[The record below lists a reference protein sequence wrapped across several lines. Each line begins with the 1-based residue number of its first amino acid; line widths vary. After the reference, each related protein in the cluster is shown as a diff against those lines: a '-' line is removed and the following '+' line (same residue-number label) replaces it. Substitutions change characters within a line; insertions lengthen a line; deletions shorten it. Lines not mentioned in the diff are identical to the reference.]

1 MSDYDKILQSLS
13 IVTSIKSIDDILSAF
28 GLLNMPTAQKYGIAF
43 GIFTFTLT
51 VIAVLSLLT
60 LGGTWRRI
68 EEQSRLGASSSAPDA
83 VTQRK
88 RRPLLLER
96 LLEGREWMM
105 LMNYPKDGPRAKRA
119 NLTKMLMMVNPVG
132 EGKGGGGLSA
142 TSSADK
148 GGGDA
153 QLSMGY
159 QKNYHIAY
167 RHCQDKPGGP
177 ILGGRPDHRCEAYAR
192 AYAGCGSH
200 TTLRYRWSYAR
211 LYESLSAK
219 SHECD
224 ERYAKH
230 YKERPQDIIGRTVRL
245 EPLDG
250 ARHLK
255 QLWEVTSG
263 NAHGEHKSYDPHE
276 VWGFMELGPFANSEL
291 LGESEIFRLQSN
303 QGCFAIMNAI
313 TDRLLGVIHLTEDDP
328 KNLKVQLEI
337 PIMNP
342 YLDGSVEQMETCF
355 LLLDRLFAF
364 GYRRVQM
371 CVDSLDVRGKRLP
384 NRLGFTQEGEIL
396 KHMIVKDANRDSLI
410 YGMLNSDWDKGA
422 RAFVFRKVHGDK
434 MQKADAAIVAREEVD
449 HEQGERAKLVKTAL
463 LEKKQ
468 G

>member
-13 IVTSIKSIDDILSAF
+13 VVTSIKSVDDILSF
-28 GLLNMPTAQKYGIAF
+28 GLLDMPAAQKYGIAF
-43 GIFTFTLT
+43 GIVTFILT

-105 LMNYPKDGPRAKRA
+105 SMNYPKDGPRAKRA
-119 NLTKMLMMVNPVG
+119 NLTKMLMMVNPLG
-132 EGKGGGGLSA
+132 EGKGGSSAGVSVDGGTGGGAELSA
-142 TSSADK
+142 
-148 GGGDA
+148 
-153 QLSMGY
+153 GY
-159 QKNYHIAY
+159 QKNYHSAY

-177 ILGGRPDHRCEAYAR
+177 ILGGHPDHRCEAYAR

-200 TTLRYRWSYAR
+200 TALPYRWSYAR
-211 LYESLSAK
+211 LYESLSSK
-219 SHECD
+219 SHECN
-224 ERYAKH
+224 ERYTRL
-230 YKERPQDIIGRTVRL
+230 YKDRPQDIIGRTVRL
-245 EPLDG
+245 EPLNR
-250 ARHLK
+250 ARHLEP
-255 QLWEVTSG
+255 LWEVTSG
-263 NAHGEHKSYDPHE
+263 NAHGEHKSYDPDE
-276 VWGFMELGPFANSEL
+276 VWGFMDIGSFSSCEL

-303 QGCFAIMNAI
+303 QACFAIMNAV

-328 KNLKVQLEI
+328 KNLKVQMEL

-371 CVDSLDVRGKRLP
+371 CVDLLDVRGKRLP

-396 KHMIVKDANRDSLI
+396 KHMIVKDANRDSLVF
-410 YGMLNSDWDKGA
+410 GMLNSDWDKGA

-434 MQKADAAIVAREEVD
+434 MQKIDAAMISKEEVD
-449 HEQGERAKLVKTAL
+449 HEQGERAKSVKMAS

>member
-13 IVTSIKSIDDILSAF
+13 VVTSIKSIDDILSAF
-28 GLLNMPTAQKYGIAF
+28 GLLNMPPAQKYGIAF
-43 GIFTFTLT
+43 GILTFTLT

-83 VTQRK
+83 ITQRK

-105 LMNYPKDGPRAKRA
+105 SVNYPKDGPRAKRA
-119 NLTKMLMMVNPVG
+119 NLTKMLMMVNPSG
-132 EGKGGGGLSA
+132 EGKGRNTVDEVG
-142 TSSADK
+142 T
-148 GGGDA
+148 GGDA

-200 TTLRYRWSYAR
+200 TTLPYRWSYAR
-211 LYESLSAK
+211 FYESLSSK

-224 ERYAKH
+224 ERYAKL
-230 YKERPQDIIGRTVRL
+230 YKERPMDIIGRTVRL
-245 EPLDG
+245 EPLDRN
-250 ARHLK
+250 RHLK
-255 QLWEVTSG
+255 SLWEITSG
-263 NAHGEHKSYDPHE
+263 NAHGEHKSYDPDE
-276 VWGFMELGPFANSEL
+276 VFGFMDIGPFATSEG
-291 LGESEIFRLQSN
+291 LGESDIFRLQSN
-303 QGCFAIMNAI
+303 QACFAIMNAI
-313 TDRLLGVIHLTEDDP
+313 TDRLLGVIHLIEDDP
-328 KNLKVQLEI
+328 KNLKVQMEL

-342 YLDGSVEQMETCF
+342 YLDGSVEQMESCF

-422 RAFVFRKVHGDK
+422 RAFVFRKIHGDK
-434 MQKADAAIVAREEVD
+434 MQKIDAAIVSREEVD
-449 HEQGERAKLVKTAL
+449 HEQGERAKLVKTAAA